1 MAKDFSLIVI
11 SEMKG
16 KTMIS
21 ILSNVRTEKLVT
33 YINFKVGGIQI
44 LWAAAAPLKTD
55 YFQNLTSNGGHHFV
69 RHEDIDFGRNLCD

>member
-21 ILSNVRTEKLVT
+21 ILSNVRTEK
-33 YINFKVGGIQI
+33 KV
-44 LWAAAAPLKTD
+44 
-55 YFQNLTSNGGHHFV
+55 S
-69 RHEDIDFGRNLCD
+69 